1 MNIFKSILLMLM
13 LFVSHVSISVA
24 CENNRVSLQ
33 VLGSGGPEL
42 DDQRTSASNLL
53 G

>member
-1 MNIFKSILLMLM
+1 MPM

-42 DDQRTSASNLL
+42 NDQRAYATF
-53 G
+53 

>member
-1 MNIFKSILLMLM
+1 MYIFKSELLVQM

-24 CENNRVSLQ
+24 CENNHASLQ

-42 DDQRTSASNLL
+42 DDQRAYVTF
-53 G
+53 